1 MRAVALALL
10 VAIALAACDR
20 NPYSGRL
27 QSFSGADDEALADKA
42 SRQYRARI
50 RPYGDAVAIA
60 RVTRVFDTVVET
72 AKVGPVGEHAKHIQ
86 WEVTVTDQPDT
97 DIATF
102 PNGKIFVPAALVRIA
117 ADDAELA
124 TALGV
129 AIGRVLSR
137 HSNERMTK
145 RSYRH
150 QESHDGVTSF
160 SSEGAAADLADTQSE
175 EADWVGLVLATRAG
189 YDPDV
194 AVRIFDR
201 VGWPGRAAQLRE
213 RLPEL
218 KNERATG
225 G

>member
-1 MRAVALALL
+1 MTRSAALLVL
-10 VAIALAACDR
+10 VAIALGACTR
-20 NPYSGRL
+20 NPWTGRL
-27 QSFSGADDEALADKA
+27 QTFSDADDETLADKA
-42 SRQYRARI
+42 ARQYASRV
-50 RPYGDAVAIA
+50 RPYGDPKAVA
-60 RVTRVFDTVVET
+60 RVDRVFDNVLDS
-72 AKVGPVGEHAKHIQ
+72 AKSGPAGDHAKRLE
-86 WEVTVTDQPDT
+86 WKVTVTDQPDT

-137 HSNERMTK
+137 HSNERMT
-145 RSYRH
+145 RRGARH
-150 QESHDGVTSF
+150 EVAPSGVTSF
-160 SSEGAAADLADTQSE
+160 SSERAGDLADTQAE

-218 KNERATG
+218 RSERPTG
-225 G
+225 S